1 MEGKRVLI
9 TGGNSGIGLVTARE
23 LAVMGAEVVLACRDT
38 GKTTS
43 ALEVIGVDAVTLPI
57 NLSVDLSSLDSVRML
72 ATNFLSRYD
81 RLDVL
86 INNAGV
92 FPARQQMTEDGFE
105 MQMGVNHLS
114 HFLLTHLLL
123 NCLKASAPARI
134 ISVSSTL
141 HKKSE
146 MDLNSFRGFEKYN
159 ASAAYNQSKLGNV
172 MFALELAKR
181 LEGTGVTS
189 NVLHPGAVKTDII
202 RDLPWIVRFIIGM
215 IFISPE
221 KGAETS
227 IMLASDPSL
236 EAENGKYYD
245 QLEPATHSWLAN
257 DEALRTEF
265 WQASASA
272 VGLPG

>member
-9 TGGNSGIGLVTARE
+9 TGGNSGIGLISARE
-23 LAVMGAEVVLACRDT
+23 LASMGAEIVLACRNSS
-38 GKTTS
+38 KTKE
-43 ALEVIGVDAVTLPI
+43 ALKIIGSVADIQPI
-57 NLSVDLSSLDSVRML
+57 NLPVELASLDSVRSL
-72 ATNFLSRYD
+72 GASFLERYD

-86 INNAGV
+86 INNAGI
-92 FPARQQMTEDGFE
+92 FPTRQQMTDDGFE

-123 NCLKASAPARI
+123 DCLKSSSPARI

-146 MDLNSFRGFEKYN
+146 MDIATFKGFPKYS
-159 ASAAYNQSKLGNV
+159 ASTAYNQSKLGNV

-189 NVLHPGAVKTDII
+189 NVLHPGAVKTDIT
-202 RDLPWIVRFIIGM
+202 RDLPWIIRAIIGM

-221 KGAETS
+221 KGAETT
-227 IMLASDPSL
+227 IKLASDPMF
-236 EAENGKYYD
+236 EAQTGKYYD
-245 QLEPATHSWLAN
+245 QGEEATYSRIAD
-257 DEALRTEF
+257 DEEFRAEF
-265 WQASASA
+265 WDASSSA
-272 VGLPG
+272 VGMDS

>member
-23 LAVMGAEVVLACRDT
+23 LASQGAEVVLACRDT
-38 GKTTS
+38 EKTAA
-43 ALEVIGVDAVTLPI
+43 ALQVIGAVARTPPI
-57 NLSVDLSSLDSVRML
+57 NLPVELSSLASVRSL
-72 ATNFLSRYD
+72 ATNFLERYD

-92 FPARQQMTEDGFE
+92 FPSRQQMTEDGFE

-123 NCLKASAPARI
+123 DCLKTSSPARI

-141 HKKSE
+141 HKKSA
-146 MDLNSFRGFEKYN
+146 MDLETFTGFTKYN
-159 ASAAYNQSKLGNV
+159 ASAAYNQSKLANV
-172 MFALELAKR
+172 MFALELAER
-181 LEGTGVTS
+181 LVGTGVTS

-236 EAENGKYYD
+236 ETETGKYFD
-245 QLEPATHSWLAN
+245 QGELATYNRLAD
-257 DEALRTEF
+257 DEQRRVEF
-265 WQASASA
+265 WQASAAA
-272 VGLPG
+272 VGLST

>member
-23 LAVMGAEVVLACRDT
+23 LASMGAEVILACRDT
-38 GKTTS
+38 EKTAE
-43 ALEVIGVDAVTLPI
+43 ALKVIALKAIKPPI
-57 NLSVDLSSLDSVRML
+57 NLPVELSSLTSVRSV
-72 ATNFLSRYD
+72 ASNFLERFDS
-81 RLDVL
+81 LDVL

-92 FPARQQMTEDGFE
+92 FPSRQQFTEDGFE

-123 NCLKASAPARI
+123 DCLKSTNSARV

-141 HKKSE
+141 HKKSS
-146 MDLNSFRGFEKYN
+146 MDLDTFTGFTKYN
-159 ASAAYNQSKLGNV
+159 ASTAYNQSKLANV

-181 LEGTGVTS
+181 LKGTGVTS

-202 RDLPWIVRFIIGM
+202 RDLPWVIRAIIGL

-221 KGAETS
+221 KGAATS

-236 EAENGKYYD
+236 ESETGQYFDQGK
-245 QLEPATHSWLAN
+245 LATYSRLAD
-257 DEALRTEF
+257 DEKERLAL
-265 WQASASA
+265 WQASAAA
-272 VGLPG
+272 VGLS